1 MDFHLAKGNLLKYRE
16 FCKSKKCIFTARFQY
31 YNRRRMTRFLVLSIA
46 LLLATTA
53 ISQNMNMSDYS
64 YVVVPERFEFLKTK
78 DRYQINSMMKF
89 YFEKS
94 GFNAY
99 LADSAPNANRCDGLY
114 ADLEELK
121 ALFGTKLQ
129 LVLKDCNENEI
140 YRGQEGRSKY
150 KEYDKSYQDALRK
163 AFVSLESM
171 RVHQKDVVLLV
182 NRTEDSKVSEEK
194 KLNPEMIELT
204 KPKVSRVSGNLL
216 PDAKFSNYSNS
227 GKTFLLRKTTEGYSL
242 YEESPSSEDGLLLQG
257 KIIVMNNV
265 VRFMD
270 VAGNVSDASFD
281 ARGNL
286 TVKNDSSRTV
296 YLLEN

>member
-1 MDFHLAKGNLLKYRE
+1 
-16 FCKSKKCIFTARFQY
+16 
-31 YNRRRMTRFLVLSIA
+31 
-46 LLLATTA
+46 
-53 ISQNMNMSDYS
+53 
-64 YVVVPERFEFLKTK
+64 VVVPERFEFLKTK

-129 LVLKDCNENEI
+129 LVLKDCNDNEI

-163 AFVSLESM
+163 AFVSLEAM

-182 NRTEDSKVSEEK
+182 NRTDDSKVSEEK

-216 PDAKFSNYSNS
+216 PDAK
-227 GKTFLLRKTTEGYSL
+227 L
-242 YEESPSSEDGLLLQG
+242 
-257 KIIVMNNV
+257 
-265 VRFMD
+265 
-270 VAGNVSDASFD
+270 
-281 ARGNL
+281 
-286 TVKNDSSRTV
+286 
-296 YLLEN
+296 